1 MLRVLFVGDVYGQP
15 GRRVLGAHLPTLRGP
30 DGLRNFDFII
40 VNMENAAGGFGLHR
54 DAAESAL
61 RAGADCMTLGNHAW
75 HHRDIYALMADAESY
90 PIVRPLNYADP
101 ATPGVGWR
109 TFEVQTRVDGKP
121 GPTERLT
128 VINVLGRVFMDAVS
142 NPFRA
147 IDEVLQRP
155 DLGSVF
161 VDIHAEATSEKA
173 ALAWYLDG
181 RVAAV
186 IGTHTHVPTADTR
199 ILPGGTA
206 FQTDAGF
213 TGPHDSIIGA
223 APEGPIQ
230 RFLTERSYRY
240 AVADGRA
247 ELNGVALELQD
258 NRALS
263 VERYRYLESDHRE
276 DDYGHSQ

>member
-15 GRRVLGAHLPTLRGP
+15 GRRVLAQHLPTIRPG
-30 DGLRNFDFII
+30 FDFVI
-40 VNMENAAGGFGLHR
+40 VNAENAAGGFGLHR
-54 DAAESAL
+54 EAADGVL
-61 RAGADCMTLGNHAW
+61 KAGGNCITLGNHAW
-75 HHRDIYALMADAESY
+75 HHKDVFALMLDEERY

-101 ATPGVGWR
+101 GTPGVGWR
-109 TFEVQTRVDGKP
+109 SFDVKNAQGAS
-121 GPTERLT
+121 ERLT
-128 VINVLGRVFMDAVS
+128 VVNVLGRVFMEAVA

-147 IDEVLQRP
+147 LDELLERP
-155 DLGSVF
+155 ELAGKLGSVF

-173 ALAWYLDG
+173 ALARHLDG

-213 TGPHDSIIGA
+213 TGPLESVIGA
-223 APEGPIQ
+223 DPEGPVQ
-230 RFLTERSYRY
+230 KFLTERPHRFS
-240 AVADGRA
+240 VAGGPA
-247 ELNGVALELQD
+247 ELNGVMLELEG

-263 VERYRYLESDHRE
+263 VERYRYLEGE
-276 DDYGHSQ
+276 

>member
-15 GRRVLGAHLPTLRGP
+15 GRRVLAAHLPTLRGP
-30 DGLRNFDFII
+30 DGLRTFDFVI

-75 HHRDIYALMADAESY
+75 HHRDIHALLADAESY

-109 TFEVQTRVDGKP
+109 TFDVPTREGGKP

-128 VINVLGRVFMDAVS
+128 VINVLGRVFMDAVA

-147 IDEVLQRP
+147 IDEVLERP

-263 VERYRYLESDHRE
+263 ISRYRYLEADHRE